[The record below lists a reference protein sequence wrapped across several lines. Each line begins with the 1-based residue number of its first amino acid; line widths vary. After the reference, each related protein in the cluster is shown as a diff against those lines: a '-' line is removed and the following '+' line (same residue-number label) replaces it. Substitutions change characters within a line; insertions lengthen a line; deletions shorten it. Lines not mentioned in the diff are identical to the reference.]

1 MRIGVNALFLV
12 PGEVGGTE
20 VYLRN
25 NLREMARMYPHHTL
39 VVFASRDNCHLLQ
52 NDLQPYGNSEIR
64 TLPFRAANRPLRIVF
79 EQFVLPLYITLA
91 RLDVLWSP
99 GYTAALLCPCPQ
111 VVTVHDLQYLSFPED
126 MTWLER
132 KTLDFLVRGA
142 CWRCERILTVSS
154 FSKSEIVRNK
164 FAKENK
170 VIAVHSGVASCFSDR
185 TDRSESFLQSNVPE
199 DTPFILCV
207 ANTYPH
213 KMVHLLAEAMVKLES
228 QIPHYLILVGKARR
242 GEGKLQKSIESLK
255 DKRRVIRIAGLPLPD
270 LIEVFQRADLF
281 ALPSVY
287 EGFGLPILE
296 AMRAGTHVITTRE
309 GSLPEVGGEWAT
321 YVEEISGEGFAN
333 AIVKFLALPAER
345 KESIRYQAMKWAEQF
360 TWRDSASEVEFVLQ
374 ALITSQR
381 V

>member
-25 NLREMARMYPHHTL
+25 NLREMARMYPQHTL
-39 VVFASRDNCHLLQ
+39 VIFASRDNWQLLRD
-52 NDLQPYGNSEIR
+52 DLHSYGNSEIR
-64 TLPFRAANRPLRIVF
+64 ILPFYAANRPLRIIF
-79 EQFVLPLYITLA
+79 EQVVLPLYVASA

-132 KTLDFLVRGA
+132 KMLDFLVRGA

-154 FSKSEIVRNK
+154 FSKSEIVRHK
-164 FAKENK
+164 FAEEKK
-170 VIAVHSGVASCFSDR
+170 VFVVHSGVAPCFSENLDKSDR
-185 TDRSESFLQSNVPE
+185 VLPSDIPQGVPY
-199 DTPFILCV
+199 ILCV

-228 QIPHYLILVGKARR
+228 KIPHYLFLVGKARR
-242 GEGKLQKSIESLK
+242 GEGKLQKVIELLE
-255 DKRRVIRIAGLPLPD
+255 DKKRVVRISGLPFLD
-270 LIEVFQRADLF
+270 LVEVYKRADLF
-281 ALPSVY
+281 VLPSVY

-296 AMRAGTHVITTRE
+296 AMRAGIHTITTME
-309 GSLPEVGGEWAT
+309 GSLAEVGGECAT
-321 YVEEISGEGFAN
+321 YVQEISGEGFAR
-333 AIVKFLALPAER
+333 AIEEFFLRPAEER
-345 KESIRYQAMKWAEQF
+345 EAKQCLAKRWAERF
-360 TWRDSASEVEFVLQ
+360 TWQKSAEGIESVLASASN
-374 ALITSQR
+374 
-381 V
+381 